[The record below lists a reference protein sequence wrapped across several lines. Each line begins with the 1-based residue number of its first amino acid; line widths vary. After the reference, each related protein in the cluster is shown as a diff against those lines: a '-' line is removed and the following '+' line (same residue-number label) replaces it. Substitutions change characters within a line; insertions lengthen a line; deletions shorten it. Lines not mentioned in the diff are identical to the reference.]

1 MQHASRIKLLSKLS
15 MDEIGFK
22 PKDLSSFEIE
32 KIVVCGTERT

>member
-1 MQHASRIKLLSKLS
+1 

-32 KIVVCGTERT
+32 KIVVCGAERT